1 MILQTF
7 LFICICF
14 LIAVCFYK
22 QRRSTVELLQLEYST
37 SQDSLKDLAQERQP
51 IIIRGVPVPTSI
63 TVDKLSKMNRLDVFP
78 LADSKATLLD
88 YRTAPGNTLP
98 DFQASGRP
106 LLTSEQSIKLA
117 KELALD
123 TWVSH
128 SLQDTINEMNGIFT
142 VAYSNTTKVVLG
154 GTGMQRA
161 TPINTLVMPVE
172 GKYILSIVNKKS
184 ETFLPSNWKHRYA
197 RTLTINDSP
206 MVGEIQYID
215 VILRPG
221 TLICIPTH
229 CIYNLE
235 PDPSSEFHSSL
246 VVEVDSPISNLTK
259 FLEDLKP

>member
-22 QRRSTVELLQLEYST
+22 QQRSTIELLQVEFS
-37 SQDSLKDLAQERQP
+37 SQDSLKDLNQERQP
-51 IIIRGVPVPTSI
+51 IIIRGVPIPMSI
-63 TVDKLSKMNRLDVFP
+63 TSEKLARMNRLDGFP
-78 LADSKATLLD
+78 LADSKAKLVD
-88 YRTAPGNTLP
+88 YRTSPSKTLP
-98 DFQASGRP
+98 EYQATGRP
-106 LLTSEQSIKLA
+106 LLTSEQSINLG

-128 SLQDTINEMNGIFT
+128 SIQDAINELTGIFSVVHQNT
-142 VAYSNTTKVVLG
+142 VKVILG
-154 GTGMQRA
+154 GKGMERA
-161 TPINTLVMPVE
+161 IPVHTLIMPVE
-172 GKYILSIVNKKS
+172 GKYVLSIVNKKS
-184 ETFLPSNWKHRYA
+184 ESFLPANWKHRYA
-197 RTLTINDSP
+197 RTLTINDTP

-221 TLICIPTH
+221 TLICIPSH

-235 PDPSSEFHSSL
+235 PDPASEFHSSL
-246 VVEVDSPISNLTK
+246 LVEVDSPISNLTK